1 MDVAFDAFRGPL
13 DSKLGAIATRTSR
26 GLFQVPRQ
34 ALANEK

>member
-1 MDVAFDAFRGPL
+1 MDVAFDAFHGPI
-13 DSKLGAIATRTSR
+13 DPRLGAIATRSSR